1 MCGRP
6 GIFFE
11 DGKTNLSQT
20 ETTEISEVPSPA
32 AENEHALAAQ
42 DAGTPEHAHEDERVD
57 EPMHEHAHEHEHSH
71 EHAHRPALNPEL
83 LREIEVEASADDV
96 SKSFRTSIKRY
107 QKLARIPGFRA
118 GKVPESLVRS
128 KFAKE
133 LRQEVLE
140 SLVSERFRRAIDEQ
154 KVRPVSE
161 PQLLDLQLFDGQPL
175 RFKAAF
181 EVMPVIDITG
191 YEGVEVRRPDV
202 ALSEGE
208 YEAEL
213 DRLLDQHAVV
223 EPVEEDRPL
232 ADGDW
237 AEIQFRGEI
246 RGVAQTVTEEGVE
259 SADAAEE
266 PVTGDDVLVEIGGKN
281 TLPAFD
287 QGLRGAKPGQEL
299 TFEVVYPP
307 EFGDA
312 RLAGKTVAYDVTVK
326 AIKRKVYPERDA
338 EFASQLGVYE
348 SWEDFERQMREHTA
362 GRKREALENQAK
374 DKMLEELIGRYQ
386 FPVPETFVQQQIEAR
401 LDRGLRALAQQGM
414 KPEEMRKLDFGRLRE
429 AQRDQATNEVR
440 ASMLLDRIAEAENV
454 EVTDED
460 LDQELLMLSLQ
471 SREPVESLRER
482 LTKDGGLTR
491 IREQMRRE
499 RAGTALYERLA
510 G

>member
-1 MCGRP
+1 MD
-6 GIFFE
+6 E
-11 DGKTNLSQT
+11 EQAM
-20 ETTEISEVPSPA
+20 A
-32 AENEHALAAQ
+32 AP
-42 DAGTPEHAHEDERVD
+42 DAVTPEQTDEHGQDHSHAHG
-57 EPMHEHAHEHEHSH
+57 
-71 EHAHRPALNPEL
+71 HRPALNPEL
-83 LREIEVEASADDV
+83 LREIEVEASAEDV

-140 SLVSERFRRAIDEQ
+140 NLVSERFRRAIDEQ

-161 PQLLDLQLFDGQPL
+161 PQLLDLQLVDGQPL

-181 EVMPVIDITG
+181 EVMPEIDITG
-191 YEGVEVRRPDV
+191 YEVVDVRRPDV

-208 YEAEL
+208 YESEL
-213 DRLLDQHAVV
+213 QRVLDQHAVV

-246 RGVAQTVTEEGVE
+246 RGVAQTVTEDGVE
-259 SADAAEE
+259 CAETAEE
-266 PVTGDDVLVEIGGKN
+266 PVTGDDVLIEIGGHN
-281 TLPAFD
+281 TLPAFNE
-287 QGLRGAKPGQEL
+287 GLRGAKPGQEL

-307 EFGDA
+307 EFGEA

-338 EFASQLGVYE
+338 EFASQLGSYE

-414 KPEEMRKLDFGRLRE
+414 TPEEMRKLDFGRLRE

-440 ASMLLDRIAEAENV
+440 ASMLLDRIADAENV
-454 EVTDED
+454 ELSDED

-471 SREPVESLRER
+471 SREPLETLRER
-482 LTKDGGLTR
+482 LTKDGGLNR

-499 RAGTALYERLA
+499 RAGTALFERLA
-510 G
+510 R